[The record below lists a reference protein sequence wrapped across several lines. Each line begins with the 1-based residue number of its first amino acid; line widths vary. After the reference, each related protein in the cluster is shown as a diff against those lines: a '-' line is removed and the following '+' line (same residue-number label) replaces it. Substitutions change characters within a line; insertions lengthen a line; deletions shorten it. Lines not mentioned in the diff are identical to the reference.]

1 MGMPAQWRA
10 MGSGPMSYD
19 RLTWLGKS
27 AATPAAP
34 GSDRDSDLLVWSPL
48 TFVVDRDAA
57 SAQHATAIMSRCGVE
72 NLVVPDTHALAD
84 AMSLRTPDMIVL
96 DVPADGTDAIDTILM
111 LGEKNFSG
119 AVQLTSEPGT
129 AAIQTVRHLG
139 KRHSLQMLPALDKPL
154 DETAFHAV
162 LQTQTQGPRPDRFR
176 ISLDEAI
183 QNGWIQFW
191 YQPKIDLARKRVV
204 GAESFARLFHPQK
217 GLLPPSAFLDGAS
230 DESLLALNEIA
241 LISAL
246 KAGHDFA
253 RVGLNLE
260 IALNVT
266 INALRNLPV
275 ARIIRTY
282 RPHTAGWPG
291 LIFDVLE
298 EQIVEDLPFVHEISK
313 VLAGTGVRLA
323 IDNFSGSELSRTSL
337 KSIPLAELKIK
348 RNFIARCDRS
358 STEAVICQTLIDL
371 ARDLGCLS
379 VAIGVEQKSEAAA
392 LRRMGCNI
400 AQGYLFSQPLPNE
413 QLVSLLRK
421 RLARG
426 NAAA

>member
-1 MGMPAQWRA
+1 MRTA
-10 MGSGPMSYD
+10 MRFRGSMRID
-19 RLTWLGKS
+19 RLTWLGKRS
-27 AATPAAP
+27 GGAPAA
-34 GSDRDSDLLVWSPL
+34 GSPDDDSDLLVWSPL
-48 TFVVDRDAA
+48 TFVVDNDPTSAKHAA
-57 SAQHATAIMSRCGVE
+57 GIMTRAGVE
-72 NLVVPDTHALAD
+72 NLIVPDSHALAD
-84 AMSLRTPDMIVL
+84 AMSTRTPDMVLL

-111 LGEKNFSG
+111 LGQKNFSG
-119 AVQLTSEPGT
+119 AVQLTTEPGS

-154 DETAFHAV
+154 DEAAVRAV
-162 LQTQTQGPRPDRFR
+162 LQTQTEVPRHDRLR

-191 YQPKIDLARKRVV
+191 YQPKIDLVRKRVV
-204 GAESFARLFHPQK
+204 GAESFARLFHPQR

-230 DESLLALNEIA
+230 DQSLLALNEIA

-266 INALRNLPV
+266 VAALRHLPV
-275 ARIIRTY
+275 AQIIRTY

-298 EQIVEDLPFVHEISK
+298 EQIVEDLPFMHDISK
-313 VLAGTGVRLA
+313 VLRGAGVRFA
-323 IDNFSGSELSRTSL
+323 IDNFSGSQLSRSDL
-337 KSIPLAELKIK
+337 KGLPFAELKIK
-348 RNFIARCDRS
+348 RNFIAKCDGS

-371 ARDLGCLS
+371 ARDLKCLS

-400 AQGYLFSQPLPNE
+400 AQGYLFSQPLPAE
-413 QLVSLLRK
+413 QLVLLLRK
-421 RLARG
+421 RIARAT
-426 NAAA
+426 AA

>member
-1 MGMPAQWRA
+1 
-10 MGSGPMSYD
+10 MSYD

-27 AATPAAP
+27 AAAPAAP
-34 GSDRDSDLLVWSPL
+34 GSGRDSDLLVWSPL
-48 TFVVDRDAA
+48 TFVVDRDTA
-57 SAQHATAIMSRCGVE
+57 SAQHAAAIMTNCGVE
-72 NLVVPDTHALAD
+72 NLIVADTHALAD
-84 AMSLRTPDMIVL
+84 AMSLRTPDMVLL

-119 AVQLTSEPGT
+119 AVQLTSEPGA

-139 KRHSLQMLPALDKPL
+139 KRHSLQMLTALDKPL
-154 DETAFHAV
+154 NEAAFRAV
-162 LQTQTQGPRPDRFR
+162 LQAQTQAPRPDRFR
-176 ISLDEAI
+176 LSLDEAI

-230 DESLLALNEIA
+230 DQSLLALNEIA

-253 RVGLNLE
+253 RLGLNLE

-266 INALRNLPV
+266 VNALRNLPV
-275 ARIIRTY
+275 AQIIRTY

-298 EQIVEDLPFVHEISK
+298 EQIVEDLPFMHEISK
-313 VLAGTGVRLA
+313 VLRGAGVRFA
-323 IDNFSGSELSRTSL
+323 IDNFSGSQLSRADL
-337 KSIPLAELKIK
+337 QGLPFAELKIK
-348 RNFIARCDRS
+348 RNFIAKCDGS
-358 STEAVICQTLIDL
+358 STEAVICQTLIAL

-392 LRRMGCNI
+392 LRRMGCDL
-400 AQGYLFSQPLPNE
+400 AQGYLFSQPLPTE

-426 NAAA
+426 NSAA

>member
-1 MGMPAQWRA
+1 
-10 MGSGPMSYD
+10 MSYD

-27 AATPAAP
+27 AGAPAAP

-48 TFVVDRDAA
+48 TFAVDRDPT
-57 SAQHATAIMSRCGVE
+57 SAQHAAAIMTKCGVE
-72 NLVVPDTHALAD
+72 NLIVADTHALAD
-84 AMSLRTPDMIVL
+84 AMSMRNPDMVL
-96 DVPADGTDAIDTILM
+96 IDVPADGTDAIDAMLM
-111 LGEKNFSG
+111 LGEKNFAG
-119 AVQLTSEPGT
+119 AVQLMSEPGT

-139 KRHSLQMLPALDKPL
+139 KRHSLHMLPALDKPL
-154 DETAFHAV
+154 DEAAFRAV
-162 LQTQTQGPRPDRFR
+162 LQTQTQAPRPDRFR

-191 YQPKIDLARKRVV
+191 YQPKIHLTQKRVV

-230 DESLLALNEIA
+230 DQSLLALNEIA

-253 RVGLNLE
+253 RLGLNLE

-266 INALRNLPV
+266 VNALRNLPV
-275 ARIIRTY
+275 AQIIRTY
-282 RPHTAGWPG
+282 RPHTSGWPG

-298 EQIVEDLPFVHEISK
+298 EQIVEDLPFMHEISK
-313 VLAGTGVRLA
+313 VLRGNGVRFA
-323 IDNFSGSELSRTSL
+323 IDNFSGSQLSRADL
-337 KSIPLAELKIK
+337 KALPFAELKIK
-348 RNFIARCDRS
+348 RNFIAKCDGS
-358 STEAVICQTLIDL
+358 STEAVICQTLIAL

-379 VAIGVEQKSEAAA
+379 VAIGVEEKSEAAA
-392 LRRMGCNI
+392 LRRMGCDI
-400 AQGYLFSQPLPNE
+400 AQGYLFSQPLPTE

-421 RLARG
+421 RIARG
-426 NAAA
+426 MSAA